1 MRDGYEGVGT
11 SGCCLSKIFRV
22 RGRGGLTGL
31 GGVPGLS
38 LFLDACVKRTGKI
51 KYLYCLLLKFN
62 ESCEKQ
68 IIKCTQ

>member
-11 SGCCLSKIFRV
+11 YGCCLSKIFRFE
-22 RGRGGLTGL
+22 GGGLNRFGRCTSSEF
-31 GGVPGLS
+31 V
-38 LFLDACVKRTGKI
+38 FRTGKI